1 MKIKKKRDSG
11 REESLQET
19 GIRREKIAGMSK
31 GVNGERENGK
41 RERYMERAYVR
52 ERRYNEGEYGGKRGR
67 IAGAARERGY

>member
-1 MKIKKKRDSG
+1 
-11 REESLQET
+11 
-19 GIRREKIAGMSK
+19 MSK

-41 RERYMERAYVR
+41 REQYMERAYVR

>member
-1 MKIKKKRDSG
+1 MKIKKRDGG

-19 GIRREKIAGMSK
+19 GIRREKIVGMSK

-41 RERYMERAYVR
+41 REQYMERAYVR
-52 ERRYNEGEYGGKRGR
+52 ERRYNDGECGGKRGR